1 DTKKPIELYKGK
13 VVPSKITSINKG
25 NNGIPGE
32 KQASFSMKDKSLG
45 NITKNS
51 PFGIYGKLNLSVMK
65 DDNKQKPM
73 PIALPDEVKKGP
85 AQILTVVEGDKVEK
99 FDVEIINSIA
109 QENPATK
116 GMVIKVTDKRLLE
129 KTGGIVQGMSGS
141 PIIQNDKI
149 VGAVTHVFVNDPT
162 SGYGVHMKW

>member
-1 DTKKPIELYKGK
+1 
-13 VVPSKITSINKG
+13 
-25 NNGIPGE
+25 
-32 KQASFSMKDKSLG
+32 
-45 NITKNS
+45 
-51 PFGIYGKLNLSVMK
+51 
-65 DDNKQKPM
+65 M

-141 PIIQNDKI
+141 PIIQNDRI
-149 VGAVTHVFVNDPT
+149 VGAVTNVFVNDPT
-162 SGYGVHMKW
+162 SGYGVHMKWMLQEADIDIFKEKKKAS